1 MRTARLLTLR
11 GKGVVGVRG
20 RGMSLEGGTTPGS
33 CGQTDTCENIT
44 FPQLLCYA
52 KYFYL
57 FISEIEL
64 IFDVTMATGGGGSM
78 YEKDNQD
85 LEQAENKP
93 GVSVPGSLT
102 DIHILKLAKRITSES
117 KLMDLG
123 IEVLGLKD
131 YEIEGAMTNKKEIQ
145 MAARH
150 VLSRWQKSQ
159 KTPQEAYTNLYT
171 ALRKKNMNQWAVDL
185 KQMVEGVSGTPEES
199 RLVLS

>member
-1 MRTARLLTLR
+1 MS
-11 GKGVVGVRG
+11 GGGVY
-20 RGMSLEGGTTPGS
+20 LGGDATPGS

-44 FPQLLCYA
+44 FPQLLCCVE
-52 KYFYL
+52 YFYL

-64 IFDVTMATGGGGSM
+64 IFDVTMATGWGGSV

-93 GVSVPGSLT
+93 DVSVSGSLT
-102 DIHILKLAKRITSES
+102 DIHILKLAKRITNES

-150 VLSRWQKSQ
+150 VLSRWQKSH

-171 ALRKKNMNQWAVDL
+171 ALRKNNMNQWAADL